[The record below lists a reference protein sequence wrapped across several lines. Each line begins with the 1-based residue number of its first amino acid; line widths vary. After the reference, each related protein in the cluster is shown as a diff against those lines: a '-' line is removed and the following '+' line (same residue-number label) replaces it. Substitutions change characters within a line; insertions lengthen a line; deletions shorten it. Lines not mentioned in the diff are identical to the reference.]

1 MNRHFVPPK
10 FFQLRRRLSTLALLL
25 LVLSACCARGQDANQ
40 GKFRLEGTVKDTSG
54 AVIPGATVQLRS
66 GSSSFTQVTGAE
78 GVFVF
83 ENLPQ
88 TCTVVV
94 RAQGFEPLEQAWQ
107 AQGAVSKMELVLRP
121 ASIAE
126 QMTITAARTPTRVVD
141 SPATVVVLSSQDLL
155 SAGTVALDDTL
166 REDPGFSLFRRS
178 GSRTANPTSQ
188 GVSLRGL
195 GASGASRA
203 LVISDDK
210 PLNDPFGGWVY
221 WDRIPRAAIESVEIS
236 AGGASPLY
244 GSDALGGVVNLIR
257 QPLDRPALTLYT
269 FYGNEQTGDI
279 SLFGSEHYGPWA
291 GAVDT
296 EIFHTDGYVPIA
308 PYLRGTADSYAS
320 SEYITGDLTVERK
333 LGDHGRAYLRGSSFG
348 EVRDNGTVDQRN
360 RTTIRE
366 VDLGGDWK
374 SDVIGQFSA
383 VGYVGRQFLNQTFSS
398 VSANRDSET
407 LTDVQRVPAQD
418 VGMDI
423 QWTRPVKRRQTLVA
437 GVEADEV
444 QGASDELL
452 TLKKMEAE
460 NGGRQHN
467 VGVYG
472 EDIIQI
478 TSRWLLTPIARV
490 DHWTNFDAFSFSQP
504 VPAGAAVFTPLLE
517 REETF
522 FSPRLGSLY
531 RLTPKVALTASAYR
545 SFRAPTLNE
554 LYRSF
559 QQGSNFTKANNQ
571 LVAERLTGAEGGVT
585 VTGFRERLLVRGNF
599 FWADITR
606 PVENVT
612 VPHSTAGCPASAA
625 ITCLERENLGRAHAP
640 GMEIETEARVNSA
653 LTLSGGLQ
661 YVDARIVS
669 FPNPP
674 VVSLAGL
681 EIPEVPRH
689 VFTVQARY
697 FKPHWVVLGV
707 QGRFVGVQYDND
719 LNTFLLRRF
728 FVMDLMASHA
738 LTPALDVFVAA
749 DNLLNQRYDIAQ
761 NPLNLAPPILARV
774 GLRLNLGA
782 R

>member
-1 MNRHFVPPK
+1 MIRTV
-10 FFQLRRRLSTLALLL
+10 ALLL
-25 LVLSACCARGQDANQ
+25 TAGLAAVTPTWAEPGNTDVAIQ
-40 GKFRLEGTVKDTSG
+40 GIVRDSSG
-54 AVIPGATVQLRS
+54 AVVPGADVEFRS
-66 GSSSFTQVTGAE
+66 ATFHATQVTGPDGAFAFQIPVSS
-78 GVFVF
+78 G
-83 ENLPQ
+83 
-88 TCTVVV
+88 TIVV
-94 RAQGFEPLEQAWQ
+94 RARGFETLQQAWVVPVQ
-107 AQGAVSKMELVLRP
+107 HSRLELVLRP
-121 ASIAE
+121 SSVTE
-126 QMTITAARTPTRVVD
+126 QVTVTAARTPTRVLD
-141 SPATVVVLSSQDLL
+141 SPTTVVVLSSQDLL

-166 REDPGFSLFRRS
+166 REVPGFSLFRRS

-203 LVISDDK
+203 LVVSDDK

-221 WDRIPRAAIESVEIS
+221 WNRIPHAAIETAEVSV
-236 AGGASPLY
+236 GGASPLY
-244 GSDALGGVVNLIR
+244 GSDALGGVVNVIR
-257 QPLDRPALTLYT
+257 RPLDRPALTLYS
-269 FYGNEQTGDI
+269 FYGNEQTPEV
-279 SLFGSEHYGPWA
+279 SLFASESYGPWA
-291 GAVDT
+291 GAVGT

-320 SEYITGDLTVERK
+320 SEYITGDLTLERK

-348 EVRDNGTVDQRN
+348 ELRDNGTVLQRN

-366 VDLGGDWK
+366 LDVGGDWK
-374 SDVIGQFSA
+374 SDSIGQFSA

-437 GVEADEV
+437 GVEAHEFR
-444 QGASDELL
+444 GESDEFLI
-452 TLKKMEAE
+452 LKEMEAE

-472 EDIIQI
+472 EDIIQV

-490 DHWTNFDAFSFSQP
+490 DHWTNFDAFSFSEP
-504 VPAGAAVFTPLLE
+504 VPAGAAVFTPLPE

-531 RLTPKVALTASAYR
+531 RLTSKVSLTASAYR

-559 QQGSNFTKANNQ
+559 QQGNNFTKANNQ

-612 VPHSTAGCPASAA
+612 VPHLTTGCPASPA

-640 GMEIETEARVNSA
+640 GMEIETEARVNGT
-653 LTLSGGLQ
+653 LTLSGGFQ
-661 YVDARIVS
+661 YVDARVVS
-669 FPNPP
+669 FPSPP

-697 FKPHWVVLGV
+697 FKPHWVLLGV

-728 FVMDLMASHA
+728 FTMDLMASHR
-738 LTPALDVFVAA
+738 LTHALDVFLAA